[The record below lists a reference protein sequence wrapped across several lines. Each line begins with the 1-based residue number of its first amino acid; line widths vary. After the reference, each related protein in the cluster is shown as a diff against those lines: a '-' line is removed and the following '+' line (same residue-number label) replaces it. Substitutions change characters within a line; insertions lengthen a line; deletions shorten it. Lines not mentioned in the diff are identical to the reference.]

1 VDAPVKAGLLKLVAH
16 AQAEGG
22 WSLRKAAH
30 TLGLEH
36 VRVLRWLDRAAQDP
50 AG

>member
-1 VDAPVKAGLLKLVAH
+1 MRFSLVQVQRHGLLGH
-16 AQAEGG
+16 RG

-36 VRVLRWLDRAAQDP
+36 VRGLRWLDRAAQDP